1 MRKLFFALAAF
12 SILIS
17 SCSKPQDSKKQ
28 ENNQNEHLVMATLW
42 FQRASECR
50 ALYYQA
56 FNMAK
61 LSLDNQLLTKSDNK
75 KPKAVVVDID
85 ETVLDNSP
93 FETNSIR
100 SGKAFTRAAWK
111 EWTDMAK
118 ASATPGSLEFL
129 KYAES
134 KGVETFYI
142 SNRDTSAL
150 AKTIENLNEL
160 GFPFADERHVLLKT
174 KTSIK
179 TERRN
184 KVLETHEILILAGDN
199 LGDFDEFL
207 EDRSTDFGFSKVDER
222 QTEFG
227 QRFIVLPNPMYG
239 SWEKEVLKSKRKLD
253 GFEKENLRKK
263 QLIGYEEL

>member
-1 MRKLFFALAAF
+1 MRKIFFALSVI
-12 SILIS
+12 SILFS
-17 SCSKPQDSKKQ
+17 SCSQNLDSKKQ
-28 ENNQNEHLVMATLW
+28 ENNPNEHLVMSTLW

-61 LSLDNQLLTKSDNK
+61 LSLDNQLSADSDKS

-100 SGKAFTRAAWK
+100 TGKNFTRETWK

-118 ASATPGSLEFL
+118 ASPTPGSLEFL

-142 SNRDTSAL
+142 SNRSTSAL
-150 AKTIENLNEL
+150 VKTIENLKNL
-160 GFPFADERHVLLKT
+160 GFPFADENHVLLKSE
-174 KTSIK
+174 TSIK
-179 TERRN
+179 TVRRN
-184 KVLETHEILILAGDN
+184 KVLETHDILILAGDN
-199 LGDFDEFL
+199 VGDFDEFL
-207 EDRSTDFGFSKVDER
+207 EDRSTDFGFTKVDHMKA
-222 QTEFG
+222 QFG

-239 SWEKEVLKSKRKLD
+239 SWEKEILRNDKKLNT
-253 GFEKENLRKK
+253 FEKENLRKK

>member
-1 MRKLFFALAAF
+1 MRKIFFTLSLF
-12 SILIS
+12 SILLS
-17 SCSKPQDSKKQ
+17 SCCKSPVHKQ
-28 ENNQNEHLVMATLW
+28 EKKNSTEHLVMATLW

-61 LSLDNQLLTKSDNK
+61 FSLDHQLSANQSK

-93 FETNSIR
+93 FEANSIR
-100 SGKAFTRAAWK
+100 TGETFSAETWK
-111 EWTDMAK
+111 RWTDMA
-118 ASATPGSLEFL
+118 SAAPTPGSLEFL

-142 SNRDTSAL
+142 SNRSTEAL
-150 AKTIENLNEL
+150 DKTIENLQKL
-160 GFPFADERHVLLKT
+160 GFPFADEKHVLLKT
-174 KTSIK
+174 TTSIK

-184 KVLETHEILILAGDN
+184 KVLKTHDILLLAGDN

-207 EDRSTDFGFSKVDER
+207 ENRAGNFGFSKVDEIKAK
-222 QTEFG
+222 FG
-227 QRFIVLPNPMYG
+227 QRFIMLPNPMYG
-239 SWEKEVLKSKRKLD
+239 SWEKEILKSDHKLSPT
-253 GFEKENLRKK
+253 EKQNLRKK
-263 QLIGYEEL
+263 HLIGYEEL